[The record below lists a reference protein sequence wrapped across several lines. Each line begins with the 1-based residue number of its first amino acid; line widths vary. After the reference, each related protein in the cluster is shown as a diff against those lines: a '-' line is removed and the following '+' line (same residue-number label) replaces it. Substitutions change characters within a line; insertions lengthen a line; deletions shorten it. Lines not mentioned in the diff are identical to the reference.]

1 LSLTEKR
8 GINNGGYCPRITS
21 KAEQETEVLS
31 VLLIIMSFNL
41 VRLPEEQGILTNAEE
56 EEEQVLLEVITRMV
70 FDAGLQ
76 RIAEA
81 VNDSIDIVTSCHH
94 QEPENPK
101 NYTLE
106 NLATTKDELSQEN
119 THTHTHTHTQTLI
132 LTSQSSN
139 NKKPKRLPF
148 CLSCSNSSKMT
159 VLFVVPG
166 PVLKQLHRER
176 NTGSKKRL

>member
-8 GINNGGYCPRITS
+8 GIDNGGYCPRITS
-21 KAEQETEVLS
+21 KAEHETEVLS

-56 EEEQVLLEVITRMV
+56 EEEQELLEVITRMV
-70 FDAGLQ
+70 FNAGLQ
-76 RIAEA
+76 RTAEA

-106 NLATTKDELSQEN
+106 NLAHSKTRAKQGK
-119 THTHTHTHTQTLI
+119 THTHTHTNSHPHFTI
-132 LTSQSSN
+132 LQQQKT
-139 NKKPKRLPF
+139 KKSPL
-148 CLSCSNSSKMT
+148 LS
-159 VLFVVPG
+159 L
-166 PVLKQLHRER
+166 LHQ
-176 NTGSKKRL
+176 

>member
-1 LSLTEKR
+1 
-8 GINNGGYCPRITS
+8 
-21 KAEQETEVLS
+21 
-31 VLLIIMSFNL
+31 MSFNL
-41 VRLPEEQGILTNAEE
+41 VRLPEEQGILTNAEEE

-106 NLATTKDELSQEN
+106 NLAHNKRRAKEGK
-119 THTHTHTHTQTLI
+119 HTHTHTHKL
-132 LTSQSSN
+132 SSSLHN
-139 NKKPKRLPF
+139 PPTTKNQKDSPL
-148 CLSCSNSSKMT
+148 LS
-159 VLFVVPG
+159 L
-166 PVLKQLHRER
+166 LQQ
-176 NTGSKKRL
+176 